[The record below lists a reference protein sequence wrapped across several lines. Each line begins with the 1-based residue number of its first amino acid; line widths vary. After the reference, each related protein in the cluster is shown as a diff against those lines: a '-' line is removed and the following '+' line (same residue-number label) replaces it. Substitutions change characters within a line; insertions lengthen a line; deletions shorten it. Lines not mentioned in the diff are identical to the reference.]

1 MKMSWN
7 GRLRVAAGAALLAA
21 ALFALLAVPGLVS
34 DRDSTVPLQ
43 AAREAGR

>member
-1 MKMSWN
+1 MKMNWN
-7 GRLRVAAGAALLAA
+7 GRLRVAAGA
-21 ALFALLAVPGLVS
+21 VS

>member
-1 MKMSWN
+1 MKMNWN
-7 GRLRVAAGAALLAA
+7 ERLRVVAGAVLLAA

-43 AAREAGR
+43 PVREAGR